1 VTAVRRV
8 AGGVGIGAAYSEVPP
23 EAVVVPTPIGERGAS
38 SYDHGVSDEQL
49 TPRPRRI
56 RGIDAAFL
64 HNETHSTPWHIV
76 GVLVLDSSTAGPDF
90 GVATLRKVISQR
102 LDRVEA
108 FRRRVV
114 DVRGALSVPH
124 WVLDKAVDVNSHVR
138 LASVPGFSGLTALA
152 RLAAETARFPLPR
165 DRPLWQMDVIEDLG
179 EGRVGVVA
187 KVHHS
192 IMDGSAAVG
201 ILGALFDLEPEGPDS
216 SEGTSGPGA
225 LLPGLGVGQ
234 ALRAVG
240 RTPVAAARTITQLP
254 SAAIGFVRALRD
266 AGRSVTLP
274 MQAPRTLL
282 SGSITAERTVALTT
296 VSLADVREVAD
307 TFELKLNDVVMAM
320 CAGGLRRWL
329 QDSGGLPDRPLVAS
343 VPVAVKG
350 GAGHL
355 TGNRVS
361 VMFAT
366 LPTHLADPKD
376 RLDAIR
382 REMHDAKA
390 THDDIG
396 QNTLGRIADS
406 APWNLV
412 GLLFRAYSDLGL
424 ASRLPPAVNLVISN
438 VPGPPVDV
446 YFGGARLVG
455 LYPLGPIFDGAA
467 LNITVATCG
476 PDVDIGIVTCPDVAP
491 PVDGLAAAMRD
502 ALAELVAAAR
512 IPSRSD
518 T

>member
-1 VTAVRRV
+1 M
-8 AGGVGIGAAYSEVPP
+8 
-23 EAVVVPTPIGERGAS
+23 
-38 SYDHGVSDEQL
+38 SDEQRS
-49 TPRPRRI
+49 RPRRV

-64 HNETHSTPWHIV
+64 HNETRSTPWHIV
-76 GVLVLDSSTAGPDF
+76 GVLVLDSRTAPDDF
-90 GVATLRKVISQR
+90 GVATLRRVISQR

-124 WVLDKAVDVNSHVR
+124 WVLDKAVDVNTHVR
-138 LASVPGFSGLTALA
+138 LASVPGLSGLAALA

-165 DRPLWQMDVIEDLG
+165 DRPLWQIDVLENLG
-179 EGRVGVVA
+179 DGRVGVVA

-192 IMDGSAAVG
+192 IMDGAAAVG
-201 ILGALFDLEPEGPDS
+201 ILGALFDLEPSGPDE
-216 SEGTSGPGA
+216 SEGTSGPSS

-234 ALRAVG
+234 ALRALG
-240 RTPVAAARTITQLP
+240 RTPVAAVRTVTQMP
-254 SAAIGFVRALRD
+254 NAAVGFVRALRD

-274 MQAPRTLL
+274 LQAPRTPL
-282 SGSITAERTVALTT
+282 SGSITAERAVALTT
-296 VSLADVREVAD
+296 VALADVREVAD
-307 TFELKLNDVVMAM
+307 TFELKVNDVVMAM
-320 CAGGLRRWL
+320 CAGGLRTWL
-329 QDSGGLPDRPLVAS
+329 RDAGELPTRPLVAS

-350 GAGHL
+350 LTGHL
-355 TGNRVS
+355 SGNQVS

-366 LPTHLADPKD
+366 LPTHLADPQD

-382 REMHDAKA
+382 REMRDAKA
-390 THDDIG
+390 THSDIG
-396 QNTLGRIADS
+396 QHTLGRLADS
-406 APWNLV
+406 APWNVV

-446 YFGGARLVG
+446 FFGGARLIG

-491 PVDGLAAAMRD
+491 PVDGLADAMRE

-512 IPSRSD
+512 VPPRPD
-518 T
+518 A

>member
-1 VTAVRRV
+1 M
-8 AGGVGIGAAYSEVPP
+8 
-23 EAVVVPTPIGERGAS
+23 
-38 SYDHGVSDEQL
+38 
-49 TPRPRRI
+49 

-64 HNETHSTPWHIV
+64 HNETRSTPWHIV
-76 GVLVLDSSTAGPDF
+76 GVLVLDSSTAAPGF

-124 WVLDKAVDVNSHVR
+124 WVLDRAVDVNTHVR
-138 LASVPGFSGLTALA
+138 LASVPGVGGLAALA

-165 DRPLWQMDVIEDLG
+165 DRPLWQMDVLEDLG
-179 EGRVGVVA
+179 DGRVGVVA

-201 ILGALFDLEPEGPDS
+201 ILGALFDLEPDDPDDREGS
-216 SEGTSGPGA
+216 SGPSSKLA
-225 LLPGLGVGQ
+225 GLGVGQ
-234 ALRAVG
+234 ALRAIG
-240 RTPVAAARTITQLP
+240 RTPIAAVRTVSQMP
-254 SAAIGFVRALRD
+254 SAAVGFVRALRD

-274 MQAPRTLL
+274 LQAPRTSL
-282 SGSITAERTVALTT
+282 SRSITAERAVALTT
-296 VSLADVREVAD
+296 VAMADVREVAD
-307 TFELKLNDVVMAM
+307 TFELKVNDVVMAM
-320 CAGGLRRWL
+320 CAGGLRIWL
-329 QDSGGLPDRPLVAS
+329 RDAGELPERPLVAS

-350 GAGHL
+350 VTGHL
-355 TGNRVS
+355 AGNQVS

-366 LPTHLADPKD
+366 LPTHLADPLE
-376 RLDAIR
+376 RLDAIQ

-390 THDDIG
+390 THTDIG
-396 QNTLGRIADS
+396 QHTLGRLADV
-406 APWNLV
+406 APWNVV

-491 PVDGLAAAMRD
+491 PVEDLATAMRD
-502 ALAELVAAAR
+502 ALAELVACAR
-512 IPSRSD
+512 VPGRTD
-518 T
+518 A

>member
-1 VTAVRRV
+1 MLSGFRT
-8 AGGVGIGAAYSEVPP
+8 IGFRAAH
-23 EAVVVPTPIGERGAS
+23 
-38 SYDHGVSDEQL
+38 SYDEEVSDEQR
-49 TPRPRRI
+49 TARPRRV

-64 HNETHSTPWHIV
+64 HNETRSTPWHIV
-76 GVLVLDSSTAGPDF
+76 GVLVLDSTTAPPGF

-124 WVLDKAVDVNSHVR
+124 WVIDKAVDVNAHVR
-138 LASVPGFSGLTALA
+138 LASVPGFHGIAALS

-165 DRPLWQMDVIEDLG
+165 DRPLWQIDVLEDLG
-179 EGRVGVVA
+179 DGRVGVVA

-192 IMDGSAAVG
+192 IMDGAAAVG
-201 ILGALFDLEPEGPDS
+201 ILGALFDLEPSGPDD
-216 SEGTSGPGA
+216 SEGTSGPSSK
-225 LLPGLGVGQ
+225 LPGLGMGQ
-234 ALRAVG
+234 AIRAVS
-240 RTPVAAARTITQLP
+240 RTPVVAVRTVAQLP
-254 SAAIGFVRALRD
+254 GAAVGFVRALRD

-274 MQAPRTLL
+274 LQAPRTSL
-282 SGSITAERTVALTT
+282 SRSITEERAVALTT
-296 VSLADVREVAD
+296 VPLADVREVAD
-307 TFELKLNDVVMAM
+307 TFDVKINDVVMAM
-320 CAGGLRRWL
+320 CAGGLRSWL
-329 QDSGGLPDRPLVAS
+329 QIAGELPDRPLVAS

-350 GAGHL
+350 ISGHL
-355 TGNRVS
+355 AGNQVS

-366 LPTHLADPKD
+366 LPTHLADPHE

-382 REMHDAKA
+382 SEMHDAKA
-390 THDDIG
+390 THADIG
-396 QNTLGRIADS
+396 QHTLGRIADA
-406 APWNLV
+406 APWNVV

-424 ASRLPPAVNLVISN
+424 ANRLPPAVNLVISN

-446 YFGGARLVG
+446 FFGGARLIG

-467 LNITVATCG
+467 LNVTVATCG

-491 PVDGLAAAMRD
+491 PAEGLAAAMRD

-512 IPSRSD
+512 VPARPEA
-518 T
+518 

>member
-1 VTAVRRV
+1 M
-8 AGGVGIGAAYSEVPP
+8 
-23 EAVVVPTPIGERGAS
+23 
-38 SYDHGVSDEQL
+38 
-49 TPRPRRI
+49 PRPRRV

-64 HNETHSTPWHIV
+64 HNETRSTPWHIV
-76 GVLVLDSSTAGPDF
+76 AVIVLDATTAGPDF
-90 GVATLRKVISQR
+90 GVTTFRKVISQR

-114 DVRGALSVPH
+114 DVRGAFSVPH

-138 LASVPGFSGLTALA
+138 LASVPGFSGLAALA
-152 RLAAETARFPLPR
+152 QLAAETARFPLPR

-179 EGRVGVVA
+179 GGRVGVVA

-192 IMDGSAAVG
+192 IMDGAAAVG
-201 ILGALFDLEPEGPDS
+201 ILGALFDLEPEGPDD
-216 SEGTSGPGA
+216 SEGTSGPGS

-240 RTPVAAARTITQLP
+240 RTPVVAMRTISQMP
-254 SAAIGFVRALRD
+254 SAAIGFARALRD

-274 MQAPRTLL
+274 LQAPRTPL
-282 SGSITAERTVALTT
+282 SGSITAERAVALTT
-296 VSLADVREVAD
+296 VALADVREVAD
-307 TFELKLNDVVMAM
+307 TFELKVNDVVMAM

-329 QDSGGLPDRPLVAS
+329 LASGDLPERPLVAS

-350 GAGHL
+350 GVGHL
-355 TGNRVS
+355 AGNQVS

-366 LPTHLADPKD
+366 LPTHLADPQD
-376 RLDAIR
+376 RLDALR
-382 REMHDAKA
+382 REMKDAKA
-390 THDDIG
+390 THTDVG
-396 QNTLGRIADS
+396 QHTLGRLADA
-406 APWNLV
+406 APWNVV

-467 LNITVATCG
+467 LNITIASCG

-491 PVDGLAAAMRD
+491 PVEGLADAMRD

-512 IPSRSD
+512 VPIRPEA
-518 T
+518 